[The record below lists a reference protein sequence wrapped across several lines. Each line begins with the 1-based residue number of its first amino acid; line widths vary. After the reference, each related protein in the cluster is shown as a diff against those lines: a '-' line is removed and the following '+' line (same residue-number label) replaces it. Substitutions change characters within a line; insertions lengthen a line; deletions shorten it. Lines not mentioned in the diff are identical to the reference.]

1 MSAGPFLEA
10 LAPYEVDLTPASVEV
25 LQVNITRL
33 CNQQCVHCHVDAS
46 PHRGEAMSGDTI
58 EACIDA
64 LASNEEIRTLD
75 ITGGAPELHPHFEYL
90 VSRARALGRHVMV
103 RHNLTVTLD
112 PHPVTGDSMAH
123 LPALFARHGVEVVA
137 SLPCY
142 TRSNTDEQRG
152 PGVFLG
158 SIDSLRRLNAVG
170 YGVEGTGLLLDLAYN
185 PGGAS
190 LPGDQTA
197 LEADYRDHL
206 LAEHGV
212 VFTRLF
218 AMTNMP
224 INRFRQH
231 LIALDAYDTYMEK
244 LHAACN
250 PAAAPGVMCR
260 GMVSVAWDG
269 TLYDCDFNQMLD
281 MAIGHERPA
290 RITDFDLDSLKARH
304 IRFAEHCFGCVAAA
318 GSSCAGTLASG
329 QAFSGEV
336 AVPVAAPRS

>member
-1 MSAGPFLEA
+1 MSAGPFLDA
-10 LAPYEVDLTPASVEV
+10 LAPYEVDLSPTSVEV

-33 CNQQCVHCHVDAS
+33 CNQQCLHCHVDAS
-46 PHRGEAMSGDTI
+46 PRRHEAMSLEVV

-64 LASNEEIRTLD
+64 LAANDEIETLD

-112 PHPVTGDSMAH
+112 PHPITGESMAH

-142 TRSNTDEQRG
+142 TEPTTDRQRG
-152 PGVFLG
+152 AGVFLG
-158 SIDSLRRLNAVG
+158 SIESLRRLNEVG
-170 YGVEGTGLLLDLAYN
+170 YGVEGSGLVLDLAYN

-197 LEADYRDHL
+197 LEADYRARL
-206 LAEHGV
+206 LDEHGV

-218 AMTNMP
+218 ALTNMP
-224 INRFRQH
+224 INRFKEH
-231 LIALDAYDTYMEK
+231 LVALDTYDMYMEK

-250 PAAAPGVMCR
+250 PAAAPGIMCR
-260 GMVSVAWDG
+260 AMVSVAWDG

-281 MAIGHERPA
+281 MAIGHERPLD
-290 RITDFDLDSLKARH
+290 ITGFDLAALKARR

-318 GSSCAGTLASG
+318 GSSCGGTLS
-329 QAFSGEV
+329 
-336 AVPVAAPRS
+336 RSR